1 MSKKETFQDIID
13 GEIPVLVD
21 FFATWCGPCKTM
33 SPILEA
39 FSKQMGDR
47 VRVIKID
54 VDKATATAALYKI
67 QSVPTLILFQKGV
80 ILWRA
85 SGIVQKHFYLP
96 DIRNLLNGI
105 PFHNQNIG

>member
-1 MSKKETFQDIID
+1 MDKKEKFQDIINAD
-13 GEIPVLVD
+13 TPVLVD

-33 SPILEA
+33 SPILAA

-54 VDKATATAALYKI
+54 VDKATATAATYKI
-67 QSVPTLILFQKGV
+67 QSVPTLILFQKGA

-85 SGIVQKHFYLP
+85 SGVVQKQVLE
-96 DIRNLLNGI
+96 
-105 PFHNQNIG
+105 NIIKELTVKAYQEEE

>member
-1 MSKKETFQDIID
+1 MQNKETFQDIIN
-13 GEIPVLVD
+13 GETPVLVD

-54 VDKATATAALYKI
+54 VDKATATAATYKI
-67 QSVPTLILFQKGV
+67 QSVPTLILFQKGA

-85 SGIVQKHFYLP
+85 SGVVQKQTLE
-96 DIRNLLNGI
+96 
-105 PFHNQNIG
+105 NIIKELTVKTHQEEV